1 MSGGPFRDR
10 LGRQTSATATAL
22 TKLPIQSA
30 YLDGELC
37 AVRPNGVSDFA
48 LMQQASDRD
57 GAGLVYFLF
66 DLLELN
72 GEPIAAMPLAERKS
86 RLAALLGSPPPG
98 IDFSLHEACDGEAFR
113 RAACRHGLE
122 GVVSKRLDRPYLPGD
137 RGAWIKTKCLNRGES
152 SSPNRLANLRPSA
165 RGFDDEQ
172 AELSGQMLA

>member
-1 MSGGPFRDR
+1 MGRSGFDWAAKYP
-10 LGRQTSATATAL
+10 ATATAL

-72 GEPIAAMPLAERKS
+72 GEP
-86 RLAALLGSPPPG
+86 RLPS
-98 IDFSLHEACDGEAFR
+98 
-113 RAACRHGLE
+113 
-122 GVVSKRLDRPYLPGD
+122 
-137 RGAWIKTKCLNRGES
+137 
-152 SSPNRLANLRPSA
+152 PSA
-165 RGFDDEQ
+165 R
-172 AELSGQMLA
+172 AALRPCSAPRPRHRL